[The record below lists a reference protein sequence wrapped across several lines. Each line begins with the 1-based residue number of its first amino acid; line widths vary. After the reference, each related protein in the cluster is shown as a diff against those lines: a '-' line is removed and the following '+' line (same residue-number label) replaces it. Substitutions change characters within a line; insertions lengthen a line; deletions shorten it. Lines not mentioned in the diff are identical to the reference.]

1 MKKNEILKILSK
13 KNTKKVVS
21 GTILTFTATAVDSS
35 AVYYIGGNSNGLYKL
50 DTSTTII
57 DWGDGTTTTS
67 TTQGLNSFS
76 HQYSTTTDRVVTITS
91 NGNYYF
97 IGNTTYG
104 FPCVKTTIK
113 NIILDEK
120 NTSIGAYAFYSCS
133 ALTSVTIPSS
143 VTSIGIDA
151 FERCSALTS
160 VTIPSSVTSI
170 SNYVFS
176 NCSKLTSVTIPRSVT
191 SIGNM
196 AFANCYALSSMTFMQ
211 TTSNTITLPSAGS
224 GEGMVYT
231 DTARS
236 MTIYYKGNTTVKN
249 YSYSSDNI
257 TATLTQ
263 I

>member
-113 NIILDEK
+113 NIILDAK
-120 NTSIGAYAFYSCS
+120 NTSIGAYAFYS
-133 ALTSVTIPSS
+133 
-143 VTSIGIDA
+143 
-151 FERCSALTS
+151 CSALTS

-176 NCSKLTSVTIPRSVT
+176 NCSKLTSVTIPSSVTSIGLASFISCSALTSVTIPSSVT

-231 DTARS
+231 NTARS